1 MFRLRPSR
9 SKTPITVAHIL
20 TSAGNFTYFYSMVLI
35 GAILDTTGYAGCLQ
49 IEIHIT

>member
-1 MFRLRPSR
+1 
-9 SKTPITVAHIL
+9 
-20 TSAGNFTYFYSMVLI
+20 MVLI